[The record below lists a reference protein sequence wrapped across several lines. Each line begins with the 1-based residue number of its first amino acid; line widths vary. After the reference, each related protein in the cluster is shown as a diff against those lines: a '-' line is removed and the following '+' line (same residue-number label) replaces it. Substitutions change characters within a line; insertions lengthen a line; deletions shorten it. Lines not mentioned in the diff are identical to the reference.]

1 MSDYFQHAANR
12 GRPRKDVELDV
23 VEFEP
28 IQPARFPTESRIEV
42 HEHTEGTGEFRRLF
56 AELME
61 KRA

>member
-1 MSDYFQHAANR
+1 MTNYFEHVSNKGNR
-12 GRPRKDVELDV
+12 REVTLDV

-28 IQPARFPTESRIEV
+28 VEVPTTIEV

-61 KRA
+61 KSCA

>member
-1 MSDYFQHAANR
+1 MTDYFTHAANK
-12 GRPRKDVELDV
+12 GQHQEVALDV

-28 IQPARFPTESRIEV
+28 VALPGHIEV

-56 AELME
+56 AELLE